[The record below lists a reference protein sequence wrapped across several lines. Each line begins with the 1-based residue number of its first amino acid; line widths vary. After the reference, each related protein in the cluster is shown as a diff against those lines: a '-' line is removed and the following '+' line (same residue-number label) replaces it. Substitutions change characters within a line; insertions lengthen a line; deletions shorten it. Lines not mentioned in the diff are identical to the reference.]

1 MVTHS
6 SILAWR
12 IPWTEESGRL
22 QSMGSQ
28 RAGHGFTFTFVI
40 NLCMLNRLSRVRL
53 FVTSW
58 TVACQAPLSLGF
70 PGQEYWSGQPFLS
83 PGDLPG
89 PGFEPTFLMCP
100 ALVVDSLPLSHWEGH
115 DLFIVMPIQSRPP
128 GVVGKDQVL
137 LFSFYIDVSWG

>member
-28 RAGHGFTFTFVI
+28 RAGHSFTFTFVI
-40 NLCMLNRLSRVRL
+40 NLYMLSRLSRVRL

-83 PGDLPG
+83 SGDLPG

-100 ALVVDSLPLSHWEGH
+100 VLVVDSLPLSPWEGH